1 MDKENLVGDKNMNNI
16 SEEDKIK
23 KTSSED
29 IYGDYPEEVR
39 EILKN
44 SNPLKN
50 RNVDAIEKAVKEA
63 AKEELFSRTRI
74 GKDFKFNDSIKE
86 EPKQEEVTEKPTEEK
101 KAEKAEK
108 AEEKS
113 EEVSKPETEEEP
125 KTEIKKEKKVEK
137 VSEKETSDSE
147 IFTPV
152 IDDGFEDIAQKAK
165 KEMKENR
172 QVLSFDDED
181 DDEPVQMVRHKTQKK
196 EFKRNFAPKNEEI
209 KIPDSVNNTEKKE
222 LQAEQIFARKENE
235 AENISEFD
243 DLRKKFTEEKQ
254 KNKKNNPLK
263 NKRHGSQFTS
273 REHEKRQKSYQN
285 RKSPELGNFFRAP
298 RKSSA
303 KTVEKK
309 AKLDK
314 GILIAGGVIIIIFA
328 ILFVRNLTLSAK
340 LEEAQQK
347 VTDFEQLQQDN
358 EQLKLNIVALEEK
371 LTKNGIPL
379 TDDTTSDENGGE
391 KGSGDSGQYDTYTV
405 VAGDTLSGISNKVYG
420 NFSGY
425 KKILEANGLTENS
438 SIQIGQ
444 VLKIPKN

>member
-1 MDKENLVGDKNMNNI
+1 MGNENLVGDKNMNNI

-50 RNVDAIEKAVKEA
+50 RNVDAIEKAVREA

-86 EPKQEEVTEKPTEEK
+86 EPKQEEVAEKPIEKPTEEK
-101 KAEKAEK
+101 KAEP
-108 AEEKS
+108 AEEKT

-125 KTEIKKEKKVEK
+125 EAEVKEEKKTEKTA
-137 VSEKETSDSE
+137 ETGESE

-222 LQAEQIFARKENE
+222 FQAEQIFARKENE

-243 DLRKKFTEEKQ
+243 DLKKKFAEEKQ
-254 KNKKNNPLK
+254 KNKKHNPLK
-263 NKRHGSQFTS
+263 NKRQGSQFTS

-285 RKSPELGNFFRAP
+285 RKSPELDNFFRAP

-303 KTVEKK
+303 KAVEKK

-371 LTKNGIPL
+371 LTKNGISL
-379 TDDTTSDENGGE
+379 TEDTTSDENGDGN
-391 KGSGDSGQYDTYTV
+391 GSADSGQYDTYTV
-405 VAGDTLSGISNKVYG
+405 VSGDTLSGISNKVYG

>member
-1 MDKENLVGDKNMNNI
+1 MDKENLVGDENMNNI
-16 SEEDKIK
+16 SEKDKIK

-74 GKDFKFNDSIKE
+74 GKDFKFNDSIIKE
-86 EPKQEEVTEKPTEEK
+86 ESKQEETTEKPTEEK
-101 KAEKAEK
+101 KGEPVAEKK
-108 AEEKS
+108 K
-113 EEVSKPETEEEP
+113 EVTEPETEEEP
-125 KTEIKKEKKVEK
+125 KAEVKEEKKGEK
-137 VSEKETSDSE
+137 VSEKEISGSE

-222 LQAEQIFARKENE
+222 IQAEQIFARKESE

-243 DLRKKFTEEKQ
+243 DLKKKFAEEKQ
-254 KNKKNNPLK
+254 KNKKHNPLK
-263 NKRHGSQFTS
+263 NKRQGSQFTS

-285 RKSPELGNFFRAP
+285 RKSPELDNFFRSP

-303 KTVEKK
+303 KAVEKK

-371 LTKNGIPL
+371 LTKNGISL
-379 TDDTTSDENGGE
+379 TDDTTSDENGDGN
-391 KGSGDSGQYDTYTV
+391 GSAESGQYDTYTV
-405 VAGDTLSGISNKVYG
+405 VSGDTLSGISNKVYG